1 MVTYVGLDV
10 LRQSVTRLIPGGE
23 HDERLDHVA
32 APFVRY
38 GNSRRL
44 GDGRALDTP
53 LAHLAGPLARYA
65 NSRPLGEGRV
75 LQTRRFHLERADPIT
90 GRDDHVIG
98 ATLVP
103 VVAVLVGAGRVLGVK
118 PLTTEHLL

>member
-10 LRQSVTRLIPGGE
+10 LRQSVTRLIRRAPYHG
-23 HDERLDHVA
+23 RLDHVA

-44 GDGRALDTP
+44 GD
-53 LAHLAGPLARYA
+53 
-65 NSRPLGEGRV
+65 GRV